1 MSDRLVASAAAALAE
16 RDAALSQLRS
26 LRELLVDG
34 APPPAAEGA
43 RWKDDWQ
50 RLTDTL
56 CATLLAFRRS
66 FKTEA
71 EGARLVELM
80 RTFRLESAAI
90 YWPGADP
97 ARGDTAEARGYSMQA
112 LRSVLAEL
120 ATRTGGGPNLLRKCT
135 ERRLSGAK
143 WLPDGRVVSTPG
155 EGVIDSLVVPL
166 FATLEVALR
175 RIAGGANGDGRGGRA
190 PPCHQMRGRVW
201 VLLGLLRW
209 TLALPTSRSTRRK
222 YELKETILPLGC
234 APASAAVAALDQ
246 AVANGGD
253 VSEPIRAATA
263 AEALCARRA
272 RDVARERVSARLP
285 PPAPPFSQLHLEVH
299 QWNRS
304 SARRRRSSLFPT
316 I

>member
-1 MSDRLVASAAAALAE
+1 MIVWSRRRRRPSPSATL
-16 RDAALSQLRS
+16 RSQLRS

-209 TLALPTSRSTRRK
+209 TLLLPDLPVDPAAK
-222 YELKETILPLGC
+222 YELKETILTARLRT
-234 APASAAVAALDQ
+234 AALRRRVAALDQ

-263 AEALCARRA
+263 EAQLRGA
-272 RDVARERVSARLP
+272 RDAARERKSARLP

-299 QWNRS
+299 Q
-304 SARRRRSSLFPT
+304 
-316 I
+316 